1 MEAGFK
7 TMCQRQRKHFVQR
20 PRSDTE
26 HKLLTGVEE
35 SLIHIK
41 YTVQVWRRTKLVT
54 YVEKRLGGTF

>member
-20 PRSDTE
+20 PRSDRE

-41 YTVQVWRRTKLVT
+41 YTVQVRSTEERNW
-54 YVEKRLGGTF
+54 